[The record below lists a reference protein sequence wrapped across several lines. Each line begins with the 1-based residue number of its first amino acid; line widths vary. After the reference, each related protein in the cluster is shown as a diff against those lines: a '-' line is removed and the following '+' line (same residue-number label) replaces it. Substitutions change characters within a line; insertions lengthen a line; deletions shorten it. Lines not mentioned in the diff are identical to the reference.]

1 MGNLKFNNVYIK
13 NFYTIAGPK
22 EKDSKISNVNLKF
35 DDLYFGKQTFEDAE
49 IKMQEVSIQNLLN
62 NERLSE
68 NKIDYVFATD
78 LINQLGVSSQTMS
91 NFNIPFVGVYAACAG
106 FPLQI
111 LLCSNL
117 IESKNAKNIIT
128 LASSHNL
135 TAERQFRYP
144 TEYGCPKKGT
154 ATCTL
159 TACVSMLLTNEKTNI
174 KVSGGLIGK
183 VVNLGIND
191 VNNMGAVMAP
201 ACADTI
207 YTYLQN
213 AHETVKDYDLIL
225 TGDLGKVGLNI
236 LKEYYEKVY
245 NERLNKIMDAGDEIF
260 LETSQYSGGSG
271 PVCLPLVF
279 LTKILKNKKYKKI
292 LIVGSGSLH
301 NPTLVNQGKEIPA
314 ISHLVKIEVLL

>member
-1 MGNLKFNNVYIK
+1 MNKKNILKVAIFAVLSIVIISMGTCLAAIK
-13 NFYTIAGPK
+13 EP
-22 EKDSKISNVNLKF
+22 D
-35 DDLYFGKQTFEDAE
+35 
-49 IKMQEVSIQNLLN
+49 SIQWSYITSTGVMLDKYA
-62 NERLSE
+62 EYE
-68 NKIDYVFATD
+68 DYDV
-78 LINQLGVSSQTMS
+78 LE
-91 NFNIPFVGVYAACAG
+91 CAG
-106 FPLQI
+106 NTSSSYGTTGYVKVELKYYKEEAEDNEGLFDQI
-111 LLCSNL
+111 LNVL
-117 IESKNAKNIIT
+117 IEMPNCENI
-128 LASSHNL
+128 A
-135 TAERQFRYP
+135 RF
-144 TEYGCPKKGT
+144 CK
-154 ATCTL
+154 
-159 TACVSMLLTNEKTNI
+159 
-174 KVSGGLIGK
+174 
-183 VVNLGIND
+183 GIND

-301 NPTLVNQGKEIPA
+301 NPTLVNQGKEILA